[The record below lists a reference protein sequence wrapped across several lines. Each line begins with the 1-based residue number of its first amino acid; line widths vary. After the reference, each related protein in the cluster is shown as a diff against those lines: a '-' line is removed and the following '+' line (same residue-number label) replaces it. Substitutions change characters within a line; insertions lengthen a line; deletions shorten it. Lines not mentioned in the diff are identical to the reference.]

1 MLRAKGMA
9 YAMGTIV
16 AQPTQATSI
25 GQMLHFGIVL
35 QQAVMANMLGEHQPP
50 FWCRSQA
57 GAIFG

>member
-1 MLRAKGMA
+1 MA
-9 YAMGTIV
+9 YTMGTVV

-35 QQAVMANMLGEHQPP
+35 QQAVMANMLDEQQPP

-57 GAIFG
+57 VAMFG